1 MERMI
6 RIHIRTRTRTRTRTG
21 NPPIPAFRIMW
32 GPLSPSA
39 CGLAV
44 AITDITVVI
53 ITAAIGAG
61 ILADGEEGTA
71 ERASVTN
78 GAQQTA

>member
-1 MERMI
+1 
-6 RIHIRTRTRTRTRTG
+6 
-21 NPPIPAFRIMW
+21 
-32 GPLSPSA
+32 
-39 CGLAV
+39 LAV